1 VNWKISGS
9 VPVLGTLLRNLET
22 PFGGAV
28 HRADETHKVLRSA
41 LPFMVCDFQFL
52 SNSHRAYDQIT
63 RWCCACIGDPRRKS
77 DQHFGIDCRGES
89 IDAEHQPVFFLPNKH
104 TMFIVHSRV
113 LHTTQWMVVICTA
126 ALFMGYCIANN
137 WTMMPCPYR
146 DVPLQLLGIGEL
158 WAVTVFCKP

>member
-1 VNWKISGS
+1 MNRNFFGN
-9 VPVLGTLLRNLET
+9 VPVMGTFLRSAET

-28 HRADETHKVLRSA
+28 HRTDETHKVLRSA
-41 LPFMVCDFQFL
+41 VPFIAGNFQFF

-63 RWCCACIGDPRRKS
+63 RWCCACIGDPRQKP
-77 DQHFGIDCRGES
+77 DQHFVIDCRCKS
-89 IDAEHQPVFFLPNKH
+89 IDAEHQPVFFANKH

-113 LHTTQWMVVICTA
+113 LHITQWMVVICTA
-126 ALFMGYCIANN
+126 ALFMGCCIADN